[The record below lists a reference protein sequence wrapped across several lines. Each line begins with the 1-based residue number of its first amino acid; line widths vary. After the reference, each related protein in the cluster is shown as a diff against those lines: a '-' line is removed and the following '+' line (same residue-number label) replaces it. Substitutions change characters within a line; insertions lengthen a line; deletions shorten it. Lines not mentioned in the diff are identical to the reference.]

1 MLTYRDLNAIRLPV
15 LMTLALRG
23 ARAEF
28 AECLAIGYA
37 KPWREC
43 LSEALKRVWEVA
55 KAQRDAVVAITHS
68 PAIDPVSALRRE
80 LDLLPYREDYRG
92 LPKCAAGRS
101 LPNWHG
107 TQVDHPRN
115 RPVGL
120 LPITPLLATDPSR
133 K

>member
-55 KAQRDAVVAITHS
+55 KAQRTR
-68 PAIDPVSALRRE
+68 PR
-80 LDLLPYREDYRG
+80 
-92 LPKCAAGRS
+92 AGKYPPCR
-101 LPNWHG
+101 
-107 TQVDHPRN
+107 
-115 RPVGL
+115 
-120 LPITPLLATDPSR
+120 TPSNAPLCPL
-133 K
+133 